1 MFLND
6 VYLGGFIFNSP
17 DTIAPQRHFAKS
29 LFIKPWVVNP
39 VWSIPFFSFTE
50 VQRVYQIIKLLC
62 AMKKKELNRALE
74 MVVIP

>member
-6 VYLGGFIFNSP
+6 AYLGGFIFNSP

-39 VWSIPFFSFTE
+39 VWSIPFF
-50 VQRVYQIIKLLC
+50 LLQKCVSNHKIVKC
-62 AMKKKELNRALE
+62 AIKKKELNRAVE